1 MRKEYI
7 EAGKIVTTHGVKG
20 EVKLYPWCDD
30 PEMFLDIET
39 IYLDA
44 KGQKPMTL
52 EGVRFAKEMPLL
64 KLEGIHSI
72 DDAAKLRD
80 KIIYIHRDDIP
91 MKEGEDLIQDLM
103 GLKVVDIDDGH
114 LYGEL
119 TQVSPTGANDVYHIR
134 FADGKER
141 LIPAIPQVVLEV
153 DLDGGVMKIRPLE
166 GLFDDED

>member
-1 MRKEYI
+1 MPHLPVDGKRKGKRMRKEYI

-80 KIIYIHRDDIP
+80 KIISTATTSRWRR
-91 MKEGEDLIQDLM
+91 
-103 GLKVVDIDDGH
+103 
-114 LYGEL
+114 
-119 TQVSPTGANDVYHIR
+119 ANISSR
-134 FADGKER
+134 
-141 LIPAIPQVVLEV
+141 I
-153 DLDGGVMKIRPLE
+153 
-166 GLFDDED
+166 

>member
-72 DDAAKLRD
+72 DDAAKLGD

-91 MKEGEDLIQDLM
+91 DAASRLIGKRGCNGGLIRTLRQPAGQHIRLIDSPVIQRADCNADLM
-103 GLKVVDIDDGH
+103 IVYFRMYRLTVDADR
-114 LYGEL
+114 
-119 TQVSPTGANDVYHIR
+119 IR
-134 FADGKER
+134 DTVQC
-141 LIPAIPQVVLEV
+141 L
-153 DLDGGVMKIRPLE
+153 
-166 GLFDDED
+166 

>member
-64 KLEGIHSI
+64 KPFDRRCGKT
-72 DDAAKLRD
+72 A
-80 KIIYIHRDDIP
+80 
-91 MKEGEDLIQDLM
+91 GQDY
-103 GLKVVDIDDGH
+103 
-114 LYGEL
+114 LY
-119 TQVSPTGANDVYHIR
+119 PPR
-134 FADGKER
+134 
-141 LIPAIPQVVLEV
+141 
-153 DLDGGVMKIRPLE
+153 
-166 GLFDDED
+166 